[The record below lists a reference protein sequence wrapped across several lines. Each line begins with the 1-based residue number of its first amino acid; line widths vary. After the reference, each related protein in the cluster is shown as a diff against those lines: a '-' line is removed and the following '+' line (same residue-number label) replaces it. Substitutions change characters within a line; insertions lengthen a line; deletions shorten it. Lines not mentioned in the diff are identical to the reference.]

1 MSGETR
7 TKQGKQLDLQ
17 IRMIIIALSWSRD
30 QSIIQG
36 TLGRF
41 FELAPHQANHGY
53 LTRLLAG
60 SFFCG
65 QLSGS
70 ACFRLMKSGVRSV
83 FFGDRYDAG
92 DDSKRTS
99 TNGSLKSRN
108 NGRYGKLALENH
120 SQIHYRGA
128 ASRMTPPSL
137 LPASRSPKFRIG
149 PAPLRC
155 KVTPTI
161 IRFRDFDD
169 DRGAL
174 FRSHQQ

>member
-1 MSGETR
+1 M
-7 TKQGKQLDLQ
+7 Q
-17 IRMIIIALSWSRD
+17 IGMIIIACSWSRD

-36 TLGRF
+36 TLGRS

-70 ACFRLMKSGVRSV
+70 ACFRLMKSGVRPV
-83 FFGDRYDAG
+83 FFSGRYDAG

-99 TNGSLKSRN
+99 TNGSLKSLDDGRN
-108 NGRYGKLALENH
+108 GNLALENH
-120 SQIHYRGA
+120 SQIHYSCA
-128 ASRMTPPSL
+128 ASRMTPPL
-137 LPASRSPKFRIG
+137 QFPPPRPPKFRIG
-149 PAPLRC
+149 PAPLRG

-174 FRSHQQ
+174 FTPHQQ

>member
-17 IRMIIIALSWSRD
+17 IRMIIIACSWSRD

-36 TLGRF
+36 TLGRS

-53 LTRLLAG
+53 LTRLMAG

-70 ACFRLMKSGVRSV
+70 ACFRLMKSGVRPV
-83 FFGDRYDAG
+83 FFGGRYDAG

-99 TNGSLKSRN
+99 TEESLKSR
-108 NGRYGKLALENH
+108 
-120 SQIHYRGA
+120 
-128 ASRMTPPSL
+128 T
-137 LPASRSPKFRIG
+137 IG
-149 PAPLRC
+149 VMA
-155 KVTPTI
+155 I
-161 IRFRDFDD
+161 
-169 DRGAL
+169 
-174 FRSHQQ
+174 